1 MATTSF
7 IYHCFGIRG
16 YQHLRT
22 VYCGGAVYHHI
33 ERNPTSRRCA
43 GCQARWEN
51 LTRDGAFERTFH
63 ALPVGPRQQFLV
75 LHGHRQACKR
85 CGRVLREPIPF
96 ADGKR
101 RYIRAFGRFVN
112 SLCRL
117 MPIKQVAGRLG
128 VGWDLVKEVYK
139 EHLKRRRLKKVRRIG
154 VDEFAVQKGHRYM
167 TIVLDLHTGEIVHAR
182 EGKDAAALIPFLR
195 RLRRAGVRLEAVAM
209 DMSAAYLNAVRTV
222 FGDRVDVV
230 HDRYHVVAL
239 ANKAVDETRRD
250 LVRELSGDEKSAL
263 KGTRFLWLRAAE
275 NLKED
280 AFTRVMSMMAS
291 HEPLFEAWLLKELL
305 RDFWEFHDPVA
316 GELFLDEWLALA
328 RATENK
334 HLVRLAKT
342 LDSHRTGLLAYFKHR
357 ITSAQVEG
365 TNNKIKVLKRQAY
378 GFRDI
383 EFFKLRLYF
392 LHEANL
398 CLAG

>member
-1 MATTSF
+1 MF
-7 IYHCFGIRG
+7 
-16 YQHLRT
+16 
-22 VYCGGAVYHHI
+22 HHV
-33 ERNPTSRRCA
+33 ECQPSSRRCA
-43 GCQARWEN
+43 GCGARWRQ
-51 LTRDGAFERTFH
+51 LTWDGAFERVFH
-63 ALPVGPRQQFLV
+63 ALPVGLRQQFIV
-75 LHGHRQACKR
+75 LHGHRQACSR
-85 CGRVLREPIPF
+85 CGRQLREPILF

-101 RYIRAFGRFVN
+101 RYIRAFGRYVTD
-112 SLCRL
+112 LCRR
-117 MPIKQVAGRLG
+117 MPIKQVAGQLG
-128 VGWDLVKEVYK
+128 VGWDLVKGIFK
-139 EHLKRRRLKKVRRIG
+139 EHLKKRLKKRRLRRIRRIG
-154 VDEFAVQKGHRYM
+154 VDEFAVHKGHRYM
-167 TIVLDLHTGEIVHAR
+167 TVVVDLDTGEIVHAQ
-182 EGKDAAALIPFLR
+182 EGKDAGALVPFLR
-195 RLRRAGVRLEAVAM
+195 RLRRARARLEAVAI
-209 DMSAAYLNAVRTV
+209 DMSAAYLNALRTV
-222 FGDRVDVV
+222 FGDRVAVV

-275 NLKED
+275 NLQED
-280 AFTRVMSMMAS
+280 ALTHVMSMMAA

-305 RDFWEFHDPVA
+305 RDFWEFRDRVA
-316 GELFLDEWLALA
+316 GELFLGEWLKLA
-328 RATENK
+328 RATQNK
-334 HLVRLAKT
+334 HLVRLAAT
-342 LDSHRTGLLAYFKHR
+342 LDSHRAGLLAYFEHR